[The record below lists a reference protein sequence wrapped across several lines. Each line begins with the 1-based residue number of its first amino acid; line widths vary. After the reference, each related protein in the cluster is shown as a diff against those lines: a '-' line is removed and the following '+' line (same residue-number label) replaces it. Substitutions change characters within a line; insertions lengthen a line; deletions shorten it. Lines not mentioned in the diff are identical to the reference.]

1 MMSKIRSDAEI
12 VAGYTNGEMPL
23 MQCVLIEMK
32 GGIVRTFRFRFA
44 RKFVTILW
52 VEIKSADVNLSVS
65 RHEINWRRMRSPIPV
80 TWGAG
85 ERNGFKRAQSRA
97 PQKDPAPRLSYH
109 YRAHMRV
116 RERTIF
122 LETKVIICPKILWHA
137 NQPYESSLAL
147 HDYIIV

>member
-80 TWGAG
+80 TWGG
-85 ERNGFKRAQSRA
+85 GTERIRARSRA
-97 PQKDPAPRLSYH
+97 THKDPAPRLSH
-109 YRAHMRV
+109 NYRAHMRV